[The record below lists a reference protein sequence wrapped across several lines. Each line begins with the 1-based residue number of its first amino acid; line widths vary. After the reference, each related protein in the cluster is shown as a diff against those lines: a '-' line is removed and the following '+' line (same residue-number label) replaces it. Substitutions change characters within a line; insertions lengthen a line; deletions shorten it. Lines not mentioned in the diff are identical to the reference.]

1 MIIFFK
7 YLQHKISLLNKLVII
22 FPLLV
27 IFTPLAF
34 ADSSNVGTVY
44 WKQDIVSNNSFV
56 DIYVTDDDMNKKEY
70 PNFADKFT
78 ISVWSDTS
86 PDGLEIQ
93 VIENGVYSGIFKG
106 TVYITNSGETTKNRL
121 VSNPGDILYAKYVD
135 FTLPDGNT
143 SEIVSAAIVK
153 ISGQNMDDL
162 LNTLDP
168 SLRYTTS
175 TQNEIP
181 SWIKSNAGWWAD
193 GTISDGEFVNGIEFL
208 IKDEIIS
215 VVPTAMSPQTS
226 DVVPAWV
233 KSNAGWWADG
243 TISDGEFVNGIQ
255 HLIKIGLV
263 SVSTN
268 TELEQVISAEPKYI
282 DTELASLQTKLNK
295 CSEIVTAYKRIDCE
309 KPIKKDITLHN
320 YKIDAEKFEVGP
332 VTYYWQG
339 IGSEGNEFYTTPTG
353 QAILS
358 IRMLVENTSLETTA
372 INCTSP
378 QICAYDIWNEE
389 KAFKYSGMDFTAGQI
404 VMNPD
409 DSREFNMLFGPNIG
423 YGGTEFEYDPSKD
436 YSFRINEDFG
446 SVSIPLK
453 LEG

>member
-7 YLQHKISLLNKLVII
+7 YLQHKISLLNKLAII

-34 ADSSNVGTVY
+34 ADSSNVGTIY
-44 WKQDIVSNNSFV
+44 WKQDVVSNNSFA

-106 TVYITNSGETTKNRL
+106 SVYITDYGETKKNRL

-143 SEIVSAAIVK
+143 SEIVSAAVVK
-153 ISGQNMDDL
+153 ISGKNMDDL

-168 SLRYTTS
+168 NLRYTTP
-175 TQNEIP
+175 TQKEIP
-181 SWIKSNAGWWAD
+181 AWVKSNAGWWAD
-193 GTISDGEFVNGIEFL
+193 GTISDGEFLSGIEFL

-215 VVPTAMSPQTS
+215 VPPTAISPQTS
-226 DVVPAWV
+226 DGVPAWV

-263 SVSTN
+263 SVSTS
-268 TELEQVISAEPKYI
+268 TESEQVISSEAKYI
-282 DTELASLQTKLNK
+282 DAELASLQTKLNK

-309 KPIKKDITLHN
+309 KLIKKDMTLHN
-320 YKIDAEKFEVGP
+320 YKMNAEKFDVGP
-332 VTYYWQG
+332 ITYYWQG
-339 IGSEGNEFYTTPTG
+339 IGSEGNEFYITSTG

-358 IRMLVENTSLETTA
+358 IRILAENTSSEITS

-378 QICAYDIWNEE
+378 QICAYDTWNGE
-389 KAFKYSGMDFTAGQI
+389 KAFKYSGMDFTSGQI
-404 VMNPD
+404 VMNPG
-409 DSREFNMLFGPNIG
+409 DSREFSMLFGPNIG

-436 YSFRINEDFG
+436 YFFRINENFG
-446 SVSIPLK
+446 SVSIPLN
-453 LEG
+453 LE